1 MDQALVA
8 KAEELRE
15 RLICDQ
21 AMVTAGQARMVNAI
35 AECAECGAW
44 EADGA
49 GDLVSWVMATLN
61 VAYPAAADL
70 VGLARRLRDLPEL
83 AKSFAEGRV
92 PIESA
97 GAAAKLA
104 TPETDAFFA
113 ETAEVAPAKDLLRA
127 VKNKEAL
134 AAQNDSAPHRASLD
148 WKFDAEGWARFSGWL
163 APEEGA
169 KLIAA
174 IERAGN
180 ADDHPDPE
188 TGGVPSGPP
197 AETKAAKG
205 LLALAATTLEDDAD
219 PDRATVVV
227 HVELAALI
235 SGEGA
240 ATLAVGGVVPAVLA
254 QRLACDGRIEVVVED
269 HGRVRGVAVA
279 DRRVPAWM
287 LRQLHHRDNCCQFPG
302 CGRTRHLHA
311 HHRQHFAHGGPT
323 DL

>member
-70 VGLARRLRDLPEL
+70 VGLARRLRDLPVL

-113 ETAEVAPAKDLLRA
+113 ECAEVAPAKDLLRA

-148 WKFDAEGWARFSGWL
+148 WKVRRRGL
-163 APEEGA
+163 
-169 KLIAA
+169 
-174 IERAGN
+174 
-180 ADDHPDPE
+180 
-188 TGGVPSGPP
+188 GP
-197 AETKAAKG
+197 
-205 LLALAATTLEDDAD
+205 
-219 PDRATVVV
+219 V
-227 HVELAALI
+227 
-235 SGEGA
+235 
-240 ATLAVGGVVPAVLA
+240 
-254 QRLACDGRIEVVVED
+254 QRLAAP
-269 HGRVRGVAVA
+269 RGGGQA
-279 DRRVPAWM
+279 DRR
-287 LRQLHHRDNCCQFPG
+287 HR
-302 CGRTRHLHA
+302 A
-311 HHRQHFAHGGPT
+311 GGQRRRPPRPR
-323 DL
+323 DW